1 MKRFRVEHKNY
12 EKPPIIVTLHQP
24 PYENE
29 NILYKTGYKEKDCII
44 SELTTNNTLDL
55 SDYKSIDNEHDEA
68 ENSLMGKKVPKKP
81 KNKKG
86 KK

>member
-29 NILYKTGYKEKDCII
+29 NILYKTKWNEKDVTITEVTQNFI
-44 SELTTNNTLDL
+44 GE
-55 SDYKSIDNEHDEA
+55 E
-68 ENSLMGKKVPKKP
+68 
-81 KNKKG
+81 
-86 KK
+86 